1 MDATATVLVLWWCCF
16 PRSVMTLAKCL
27 KPPVHDEVP
36 AVTLHQVIVPCYD
49 DNIQWLCVV
58 HNFIIQP
65 ESMVKILNAP
75 LRDGYVVDMHCV
87 SLILA
92 LGNVGVWGSKELV
105 ECRVGHDNFGSLFR
119 I

>member
-75 LRDGYVVDMHCV
+75 LRDSYVVDMHC
-87 SLILA
+87 
-92 LGNVGVWGSKELV
+92 NP
-105 ECRVGHDNFGSLFR
+105 
-119 I
+119 